1 MAGSIVRRFAAA
13 VCTGLITASTARAEL
28 EWQPAVEVAAGRGER
43 GPWRQNDSRY
53 DYVDDPSV
61 AIAEDGTLAV
71 VWVDQGR
78 KDVLLQRLDA
88 DGARRGE
95 PLNVSR
101 SPATFSWL
109 PRIVAAPGRSE
120 RLFVIWQE
128 IVFSGGSH
136 GGEIL
141 IARSGDGGASFSEP
155 LNLSRSAA
163 GDGKGRINR
172 EVWHN
177 GSLDLA
183 AGADGSLY
191 AAWTEYEGALWVARL
206 PGGESFS
213 TFRMPEPQPARAP
226 SLAAGPDRT
235 VYLAWTVGDD
245 DAADIR
251 LAKSTDGGA
260 SFGAPLVVERSKGY
274 SDAPKIAVDAA
285 GVVHL
290 AYAESTGGPFEQYRV
305 RYARSTDGGA
315 TFQPSRPVSG
325 MNGAFPSLAVD
336 DANSVYVLW
345 ELFESQ
351 RSRPRGLGFSVSR
364 DGGLSFSTPARV
376 PGSAGRPG
384 HWNGSF
390 QGLLM
395 KKLAVNAAGRIAVVN
410 SSLRDDERSRVWLI
424 RGQSPNSSLR
434 TRKPIRALTPN

>member
-13 VCTGLITASTARAEL
+13 VCTGLIAASTAMADV
-28 EWQPAVEVAAGRGER
+28 EWKPAVEVAAGRGER

-61 AIAEDGTLAV
+61 AMAEDGTLAV

-78 KDVLLQRLDA
+78 KDVFLQRLDA

-101 SPATFSWL
+101 SAGTFSWL
-109 PRIVAAPGRSE
+109 PRIVAAPGRPE
-120 RLFVIWQE
+120 RLFVLWQE

-183 AGADGSLY
+183 AGADGSVY
-191 AAWTEYEGALWVARL
+191 AAWTEYEGALRFARS
-206 PGGESFS
+206 PEGETFS
-213 TFRMPEPQPARAP
+213 VKKLAESRPARGP
-226 SLAAGPDRT
+226 SLAAGANGT

-251 LAKSTDGGA
+251 LAKSSDGGA
-260 SFGAPLVVERSKGY
+260 SFGAPLIVERSKGY
-274 SDAPKIAVDAA
+274 SDAPRIAVDAG

-290 AYAESTGGPFEQYRV
+290 AYAESTGGPFERYRV
-305 RYARSTDGGA
+305 RYARSTDGGR
-315 TFQPSRPVSG
+315 TFQPSRPVSD

-336 DANSVYVLW
+336 DRNSVYVLW
-345 ELFESQ
+345 ELFESH

-364 DGGLSFSTPARV
+364 DGGRSFSAPVRV

-395 KKLAVNAAGRIAVVN
+395 KKLAVNGAGSVAVVN
-410 SSLRDDERSRVWLI
+410 SSLRDGERSRVWLI
-424 RGQSPNSSLR
+424 RGQSPNQFSR
-434 TRKPIRALTPN
+434 TQERIRALTPN